1 MHSLK
6 ADILARPTFFP
17 PASTGYPAL
26 PLRLRRIRHPGALAR
41 HARYHLYRFA
51 GRVVLVAG
59 SWAG

>member
-6 ADILARPTFFP
+6 ADILDRPTFFP
-17 PASTGYPAL
+17 QAPTGYPAL
-26 PLRLRRIRHPGALAR
+26 PLRLRRFRRPGAMAR

-51 GRVVLVAG
+51 GTVVLVAG